1 MDGLLFVSL
10 AIVGLVVVLDKGRH
24 AWLRYGW
31 FTLLGFF
38 LGWVGATLYIMF
50 VVL

>member
-1 MDGLLFVSL
+1 MDGLLFVL
-10 AIVGLVVVLDKGRH
+10 LVVVGLVVVLDKGRH
-24 AWLRYGW
+24 IWLRYLW
-31 FTLLGFF
+31 FVILGFF